1 MHSISSIVS
10 SSLGERNVRSVTH
23 ILATTWSNPNATN
36 VIVGHHIAMI
46 FDEISR
52 EEIEMK
58 TAKQTSQFAPIARR
72 KI

>member
-1 MHSISSIVS
+1 MF
-10 SSLGERNVRSVTH
+10 
-23 ILATTWSNPNATN
+23 AMTWSRPKATK
-36 VIVGHHIAMI
+36 VIVGHQIAMI
-46 FDEISR
+46 LDEISR